1 MRGAHR
7 ARAHRRRHHGHMAES
22 GVDRAFEAV
31 PRENF
36 LPAPSRGA
44 AHLDEPVEL
53 WARQTCSQPTTV
65 HRMLTL
71 LDPARGDRVL
81 DVGSGS
87 GWTTALLAQLV
98 GPSGAVTGVEVIADL
113 ADWGAQNLAGA
124 AMPWARIHHA
134 LPDQLGWPPGAP
146 FDRILVSA
154 EADDVPETLTEQLAE
169 GGRMVI
175 PVHEAMIVVD
185 MREGAPQATRAPG
198 AYRFVP
204 LRDPGA
210 D

>member
-1 MRGAHR
+1 
-7 ARAHRRRHHGHMAES
+7 MAES

-36 LPAPSRGA
+36 LPTSARTA
-44 AHLDEPVEL
+44 ARLDEPVEL
-53 WARQTCSQPTTV
+53 WAGQTCSQPTTV

-98 GPSGAVTGVEVIADL
+98 GPSGAVTGVEVIPDL
-113 ADWGAQNLAGA
+113 ADWGARNLAA
-124 AMPWARIHHA
+124 FAMPWARIHHA

-154 EADDVPETLTEQLAE
+154 EAEDVPEELTEQLAE
-169 GGRMVI
+169 GGRMVL

-185 MREGAPQATRAPG
+185 VREGVAQATRAPG

>member
-1 MRGAHR
+1 
-7 ARAHRRRHHGHMAES
+7 MAES
-22 GVDRAFEAV
+22 SVDRAFAAV

-36 LPAPSRGA
+36 LPPTSRGA

-53 WARQTCSQPTTV
+53 WAGQTCSQPTTV

-71 LDPARGDRVL
+71 LAPERGDRVL

-98 GPSGAVTGVEVIADL
+98 GPSGAVVGVEVLDDL
-113 ADWGAQNLAGA
+113 TDWGAQNLAGA
-124 AMPWARIHHA
+124 SMPWARIHRA

-154 EADDVPETLTEQLAE
+154 GAEELPEELTDQLAE

-175 PVHEAMIVVD
+175 PVHGAMTVVD
-185 MREGAPQATRAPG
+185 VHQGDPRVTRAPG

-204 LRDPGA
+204 LRAPGA